1 MRYRFSPD
9 GSQLA
14 VGTDIGVWLYNAE
27 TGKETSL
34 FAGMCHT
41 LAFSPDGRFL
51 VNSDGGSVDT
61 TVQLWEI
68 ATKSEVELTDF
79 PGLASALQFSSDG
92 KTLVSLDG
100 MTDAISWWDV
110 ETGEGTT
117 KHFKG
122 RESDTFY
129 VNDSDVSGVTLS
141 DGFTISSTL
150 TTISP
155 GP

>member
-1 MRYRFSPD
+1 MIDKDYPQWELPKAAKARLGKGGINAIQFSPD
-9 GSQLA
+9 GTQLA

-92 KTLVSLDG
+92 KNACQFGWYDG
-100 MTDAISWWDV
+100 CD
-110 ETGEGTT
+110 
-117 KHFKG
+117 
-122 RESDTFY
+122 
-129 VNDSDVSGVTLS
+129 
-141 DGFTISSTL
+141 
-150 TTISP
+150 
-155 GP
+155 